1 MEEWK
6 EVYGF
11 DILYEISNLGHVRTK
26 YVKNRGY
33 TSEYHDCKPL
43 DNGHGYLRFNW
54 TSNGKHRTVYVH
66 RLVAEYFIDNPNGY
80 PEVNHID
87 ENKTNNT
94 LNNLEWCDRQY
105 NNSYGTKNIRAA
117 KKTRRKIRCNETG
130 IVYDSLKA
138 ASEDMEICKT
148 AISNCLNNRSKSSCG
163 YTWSYA

>member
-11 DILYEISNLGHVRTK
+11 DVLYEVSNLGNVRTK
-26 YVKNRGY
+26 YVKNKGY
-33 TSEYHDCKPL
+33 TQEYHECKPI
-43 DNGHGYLRFNW
+43 DNGNGYLRFNW
-54 TSNGKHRTVYVH
+54 TSNRKHHTVYVH
-66 RLVAEYFIDNPNGY
+66 RLVAQYFIDNPEGY
-80 PEVNHID
+80 NEVNHID
-87 ENKTNNT
+87 ENKTNNAAS
-94 LNNLEWCDRQY
+94 NLEWCNHNY
-105 NNSYGTKNIRAA
+105 NSNYGTKNIRAA

-163 YTWSYA
+163 YTWSYV